1 MALLRVFTV
10 MVVLCLVVP
19 MTAFGQALP
28 KPDPQPERVNR
39 AISGVLQQGMQ
50 RRGFAANDHRFMNTV
65 ARVGPGLSKAALG
78 GAAAAVTLGAVTAP
92 AWATVAIA
100 AGIGTA
106 VTYAV
111 SLGLDAIVGL
121 VTWYFRDD
129 GLIDQSSEA
138 EKQRDPSTGVTAGL
152 PAWRIQMPV
161 APGVTREAW
170 GGDGLAL
177 AREAFDSWYRFNGST
192 KPDLEC
198 KVSSDGR
205 QAYCGAMSAVY
216 VNNGPSQSCAQGSYL
231 LIGEGC
237 LAYSFPIENVVEDKT
252 GVTPQEAID
261 NLPEEVLDEGL
272 NPEIIAALANRAW
285 QQAAI
290 DPNYDGLPFPQS
302 NPLTAADA
310 LPWIK
315 ANPDLAPTVR
325 DFVSPNPTT
334 NSSSNPWSLPA
345 NPTSPTPTPA
355 QPNQDT
361 VNPGA
366 GNPTTNLGPDPGI
379 GAPTLEAIP
388 TAQQIAQPILDML
401 PDLRGYSPSS
411 HTGECPRP
419 TIELYGTHVLD
430 AHCILIDDNKAIIQ
444 AAMLLAWALIALF
457 IVLSA

>member
-78 GAAAAVTLGAVTAP
+78 GAAAAVTVGAVTAP
-92 AWATVAIA
+92 AWATVAIV
-100 AGIGTA
+100 AGIGTV

-111 SLGLDAIVGL
+111 SLGLDAL
-121 VTWYFRDD
+121 VNWYFRDD

-138 EKQRDPSTGVTAGL
+138 EKQRDPSAGVAAGL
-152 PAWRIQMPV
+152 PAWRIYMPV
-161 APGVTREAW
+161 APAVTREAW

-177 AREAFDSWYRFNGST
+177 AREALDSWYKFNSSAN
-192 KPDLEC
+192 PEFEC
-198 KVSSDGR
+198 RLSSDGR
-205 QAYCGAMSAVY
+205 QASCGAMSAVY
-216 VNNGPSQSCAQGSYL
+216 VNKGPAQSCAQGSYL
-231 LIGEGC
+231 LVGQGC
-237 LAYSFPIENVVEDKT
+237 LAYSFPIENVVADKT

-261 NLPEEVLDEGL
+261 NLPDEDLDKKL
-272 NPEIIAALANRAW
+272 NPEIIAALANQAW
-285 QQAAI
+285 QQATT

-302 NPLTAADA
+302 NPLTAADV
-310 LPWIK
+310 LPWIQ

-345 NPTSPTPTPA
+345 NPASPAPTPA

-366 GNPTTNLGPDPGI
+366 GSPTTNLGPDPGI
-379 GAPTLEAIP
+379 GAPALEPIP

-401 PDLRGYSPSS
+401 PDLRGYTTSS

>member
-1 MALLRVFTV
+1 MALFRVFTV

-78 GAAAAVTLGAVTAP
+78 GAAAAVTVGAVTAP

-100 AGIGTA
+100 AGIGTV

-121 VTWYFRDD
+121 VNWYFRDD

-138 EKQRDPSTGVTAGL
+138 EKQRDPSAGVTAGL

-205 QAYCGAMSAVY
+205 RAYCGAIAAAY

-231 LIGEGC
+231 LVGEGC

-285 QQAAI
+285 QQAAT

-310 LPWIK
+310 LPWIQ

-345 NPTSPTPTPA
+345 NPASPAPTPA
-355 QPNQDT
+355 QPNQHT

-366 GNPTTNLGPDPGI
+366 GNPITNLGPDPGI

-388 TAQQIAQPILDML
+388 TAQQIAQPILDMM
-401 PDLRGYSPSS
+401 PDLRGYTPSS

>member
-1 MALLRVFTV
+1 
-10 MVVLCLVVP
+10 
-19 MTAFGQALP
+19 
-28 KPDPQPERVNR
+28 
-39 AISGVLQQGMQ
+39 
-50 RRGFAANDHRFMNTV
+50 
-65 ARVGPGLSKAALG
+65 
-78 GAAAAVTLGAVTAP
+78 
-92 AWATVAIA
+92 
-100 AGIGTA
+100 
-106 VTYAV
+106 
-111 SLGLDAIVGL
+111 
-121 VTWYFRDD
+121 
-129 GLIDQSSEA
+129 
-138 EKQRDPSTGVTAGL
+138 
-152 PAWRIQMPV
+152 MPV

-177 AREAFDSWYRFNGST
+177 AREAFDSWYRFNGSK

-205 QAYCGAMSAVY
+205 RAFCGAISAAY
-216 VNNGPSQSCAQGSYL
+216 VNNGPSQSCAQGNYL
-231 LIGEGC
+231 LVGEGC
-237 LAYSFPIENVVEDKT
+237 LAYSFPIENVLEDKT

-261 NLPEEVLDEGL
+261 NLPEEVLDEEL

-285 QQAAI
+285 QQAAT

-310 LPWIK
+310 LPWIT

-334 NSSSNPWSLPA
+334 SSSSNPWSLPA
-345 NPTSPTPTPA
+345 NPTLPAPTPA

-379 GAPTLEAIP
+379 GVPALEAVP

-419 TIELYGTHVLD
+419 TIELYGIHVLD
-430 AHCILIDDNKAIIQ
+430 AHCILIDDNKAVIQ

>member
-1 MALLRVFTV
+1 MALLRVFTAL
-10 MVVLCLVVP
+10 MVFCLAIP
-19 MTAFGQALP
+19 LSAFGQALP

-78 GAAAAVTLGAVTAP
+78 GAAAAVTVGAVTAP

-100 AGIGTA
+100 AGIGTV

-121 VTWYFRDD
+121 VNWYFRDD

-152 PAWRIQMPV
+152 PAWWIYMPV
-161 APGVTREAW
+161 APGVSRDAW
-170 GGDGLAL
+170 GGDGVAL
-177 AREAFDSWYRFNGST
+177 AREAFDNWYRFKGST
-192 KPDLEC
+192 KPDVEC
-198 KVSSDGR
+198 KVSSDGMR
-205 QAYCGAMSAVY
+205 AICGGFVAIY
-216 VNNGPSQSCAQGSYL
+216 YNKGPSQSCAQGNYL
-231 LIGEGC
+231 VAGEGC

-261 NLPEEVLDEGL
+261 NLPEEVLDEEL

-285 QQAAI
+285 QQAAT

-345 NPTSPTPTPA
+345 NPASPAPTPA

-388 TAQQIAQPILDML
+388 TAQQIAQPILDMM
-401 PDLRGYSPSS
+401 PDLRGYTPSS

-444 AAMLLAWALIALF
+444 GAMLLAWALIALF

>member
-19 MTAFGQALP
+19 ITAFGQALP
-28 KPDPQPERVNR
+28 KLDPQPERVNR

-65 ARVGPGLSKAALG
+65 ARSAPALSAVAG
-78 GAAAAVTLGAVTAP
+78 TTAAAVTVGAVTAP
-92 AWATVAIA
+92 AWMTVALV
-100 AGIGTA
+100 IGVGSI
-106 VTYAV
+106 VTYAIDI
-111 SLGLDAIVGL
+111 GLNAL
-121 VTWYFRDD
+121 VNWLFRDD
-129 GLIDQSSEA
+129 GLIDQYSEA

-152 PAWRIQMPV
+152 PAWWIYMPV
-161 APGVTREAW
+161 APGVSRDAW

-177 AREAFDSWYRFNGST
+177 AREAFDNWYRFSGLT
-192 KPDLEC
+192 KPDVEC
-198 KVSSDGR
+198 KVSSDGMR
-205 QAYCGAMSAVY
+205 ASCGASMAMY
-216 VNNGPSQSCAQGSYL
+216 RNKGPSQSCAQGNYL
-231 LIGEGC
+231 VAGEGC

-261 NLPEEVLDEGL
+261 NLPEEVLDEEL

-285 QQAAI
+285 QQAAT

-310 LPWIK
+310 LPWIQ

-325 DFVSPNPTT
+325 DFVSPNPIT

-345 NPTSPTPTPA
+345 NPASPTPTPA

-366 GNPTTNLGPDPGI
+366 GSPTTNLGPDPGI
-379 GAPTLEAIP
+379 GAPALEAVP
-388 TAQQIAQPILDML
+388 TAQQIVQPILDIGTDFRDYR
-401 PDLRGYSPSS
+401 PVS
-411 HTGECPRP
+411 HAGECPRP
-419 TIELYGTHVLD
+419 TLELYGTHVLD
-430 AHCILIDDNKAIIQ
+430 AHCSLIDDNKAIIQ
-444 AAMLLAWALIALF
+444 AAMLLAWSLIALF

>member
-1 MALLRVFTV
+1 
-10 MVVLCLVVP
+10 
-19 MTAFGQALP
+19 
-28 KPDPQPERVNR
+28 
-39 AISGVLQQGMQ
+39 MQ

-65 ARVGPGLSKAALG
+65 ARSTPALSAVAG
-78 GAAAAVTLGAVTAP
+78 TTAVAVTVGTVTAP
-92 AWATVAIA
+92 AWVTVALA
-100 AGIGTA
+100 IGVGSV
-106 VTYAV
+106 VTYAIDI
-111 SLGLDAIVGL
+111 GLNAL
-121 VTWYFRDD
+121 VNWLFRDD
-129 GLIDQSSEA
+129 GLIDQYSET
-138 EKQRDPSTGVTAGL
+138 EKQRDPSAGVTAGL
-152 PAWRIQMPV
+152 PSWRIQMPV

-261 NLPEEVLDEGL
+261 NLPEEVLDEEL

-285 QQAAI
+285 QQAAT

-315 ANPDLAPTVR
+315 ANPDIAPTVR

-345 NPTSPTPTPA
+345 NPTLPVPTPA
-355 QPNQDT
+355 LPNQDT

-379 GAPTLEAIP
+379 GAPALEAVP

>member
-10 MVVLCLVVP
+10 LMVFCLAVP
-19 MTAFGQALP
+19 LSAFAQALP

-65 ARVGPGLSKAALG
+65 ARSTPALSAVAG
-78 GAAAAVTLGAVTAP
+78 TTAVAVTVGTVTAP
-92 AWATVAIA
+92 AWVTVALA
-100 AGIGTA
+100 IGVGSV
-106 VTYAV
+106 VTYAIDI
-111 SLGLDAIVGL
+111 GLNAL
-121 VTWYFRDD
+121 VNWLFRDD
-129 GLIDQSSEA
+129 GLIDQYSEA
-138 EKQRDPSTGVTAGL
+138 EKQRDPSAGVAAGL

-161 APGVTREAW
+161 ARGVTREAW

-192 KPDLEC
+192 KPELEC
-198 KVSSDGR
+198 RLSSDGR
-205 QAYCGAMSAVY
+205 QASCGAMSAVY
-216 VNNGPSQSCAQGSYL
+216 VNKGPSQSCAQGSYL
-231 LIGEGC
+231 LVGEGC
-237 LAYSFPIENVVEDKT
+237 FAYSFPIENVVEDKT

-261 NLPEEVLDEGL
+261 NLPEEILDEEL

-285 QQAAI
+285 QQAAT

-345 NPTSPTPTPA
+345 NPTSSTPTLA

-379 GAPTLEAIP
+379 GAPALEAVP

-401 PDLRGYSPSS
+401 PDLRGYKPSS
-411 HTGECPRP
+411 HAGECPRP
-419 TIELYGTHVLD
+419 SIELYGTHVLD
-430 AHCILIDDNKAIIQ
+430 AHCILIDDNKAVIQ

>member
-78 GAAAAVTLGAVTAP
+78 GAAAAVTVGAVTAP
-92 AWATVAIA
+92 AWATVAIV
-100 AGIGTA
+100 AGIGTV

-111 SLGLDAIVGL
+111 SLGLDAL
-121 VTWYFRDD
+121 VNWYFRDD

-138 EKQRDPSTGVTAGL
+138 EKQRDPSAGVAAGL

-192 KPDLEC
+192 KPELEC
-198 KVSSDGR
+198 RLSSDGR
-205 QAYCGAMSAVY
+205 KASCGAMSAVY
-216 VNNGPSQSCAQGSYL
+216 VNKGPSQSCAQGSYL
-231 LIGEGC
+231 LVGQGC

-285 QQAAI
+285 QQAAT

-361 VNPGA
+361 VNPGV
-366 GNPTTNLGPDPGI
+366 GSPTTNLGPDPGI
-379 GAPTLEAIP
+379 GAPALEPIP

-401 PDLRGYSPSS
+401 PDLRGYTTSS